1 MSNKARKFKVD
12 DWVLFCL
19 FPESEFE
26 TLRNDR
32 KRAVVLQVLPRGG
45 IYDYEIY
52 IDDGSSKIKK
62 VREECLF
69 EVEK

>member
-1 MSNKARKFKVD
+1 MSNKARMFKVD
-12 DWVLFCL
+12 EWVLYCL

-26 TLRNDR
+26 TLKNDR
-32 KRAVVLQVLPRGG
+32 KRAVVLQVLPRGD

-62 VREECLF
+62 VKEECLV

>member
-1 MSNKARKFKVD
+1 MNKKARKFKVD
-12 DWVLFCL
+12 DWVLYCL

-26 TLRNDR
+26 TLKDDR
-32 KRAVVLQVLPRGG
+32 KRAVVLQVLSHND

-62 VREECLF
+62 ELNLM
-69 EVEK
+69 